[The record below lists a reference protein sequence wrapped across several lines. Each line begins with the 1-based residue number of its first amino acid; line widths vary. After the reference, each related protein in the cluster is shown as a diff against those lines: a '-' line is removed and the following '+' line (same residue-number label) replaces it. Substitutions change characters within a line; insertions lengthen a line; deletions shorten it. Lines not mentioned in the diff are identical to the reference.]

1 MKERNQLLKQRS
13 RDLRKAMTK
22 EERKLWYEF
31 LREFPLQVHR
41 QRVFEPYIV
50 DFYIS
55 EKKLVIELDGTQHF
69 LEEGQQYD
77 QKRDEFLKSK
87 GLTVLRFSNRDVNQ
101 QFRSVCQAIW
111 LACFG
116 TEEMPSPAGEGGR
129 AKP

>member
-111 LACFG
+111 LACFS
-116 TEEMPSPAGEGGR
+116 EEE
-129 AKP
+129 

>member
-77 QKRDEFLKSK
+77 RKRDEFLKSK
-87 GLTVLRFSNRDVNQ
+87 GLTILRFSNRDVNQ
-101 QFRSVCQAIW
+101 QFRNVCQAIW

-116 TEEMPSPAGEGGR
+116 EEETPSPAGEDGGL
-129 AKP
+129 

>member
-87 GLTVLRFSNRDVNQ
+87 GLTILRFSNRDVNQ
-101 QFRSVCQAIW
+101 QFPSVCQAIW

-116 TEEMPSPAGEGGR
+116 EEE
-129 AKP
+129 

>member
-87 GLTVLRFSNRDVNQ
+87 GLTILRFSNWDVNQ

-116 TEEMPSPAGEGGR
+116 EEE
-129 AKP
+129 